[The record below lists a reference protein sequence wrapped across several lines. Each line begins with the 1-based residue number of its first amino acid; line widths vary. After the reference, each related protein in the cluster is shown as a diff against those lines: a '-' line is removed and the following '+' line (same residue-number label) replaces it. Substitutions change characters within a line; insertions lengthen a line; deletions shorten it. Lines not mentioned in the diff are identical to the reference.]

1 MYKFVRKA
9 GSIMAFA
16 QKIKHTKPPFR
27 ERARQILE
35 EFTNKS
41 ILDIIISSLFG
52 LILEVSRAC
61 IKIIQGNPEL
71 TVKMA
76 WKEIWSLEFQGAM
89 LNSVFFT
96 LIIWAITGLIRLL
109 EQGTNGRKNL
119 FLSIL
124 VFAIFTFS
132 ICWYTLL
139 VAFKLERAIFLT
151 TIAVS
156 LLLLL
161 CMLWY
166 FGGNTQG
173 VLKVVAEPAEQYC
186 RDHSIG

>member
-1 MYKFVRKA
+1 
-9 GSIMAFA
+9 MAFA
-16 QKIKHTKPPFR
+16 QKIKHTKPSFR
-27 ERARQILE
+27 ERVRQFLVDLVNKRIYDILV
-35 EFTNKS
+35 S
-41 ILDIIISSLFG
+41 VLFS
-52 LILEVSRAC
+52 LILEVSRVC

-76 WKEIWSLEFQGAM
+76 WKAIWSLEFQGAM

-119 FLSIL
+119 FFSIL

-139 VAFKLERAIFLT
+139 VAFKLERAIFLI

-166 FGGNTQG
+166 FGGNNQG